1 MKKIDFGNRFGEKV
15 WERGFILVLERGFI
29 LILERVSY
37 IALERGF
44 ILVLEIGFGNRF
56 GGKETGREVSYFKDI
71 KR

>member
-15 WERGFILVLERGFI
+15 WEKGFILVLK
-29 LILERVSY
+29 
-37 IALERGF
+37 RGF